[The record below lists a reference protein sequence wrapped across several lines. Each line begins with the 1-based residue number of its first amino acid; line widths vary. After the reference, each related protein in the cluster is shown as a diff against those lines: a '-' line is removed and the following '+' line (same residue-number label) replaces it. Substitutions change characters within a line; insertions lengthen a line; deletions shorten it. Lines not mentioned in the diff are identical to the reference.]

1 MEYCGKLNA
10 TQRVIDVIKEQERG
24 RQLVTDQETHTAI
37 FTIRS
42 GPHGGAW
49 IEGCRPGDHITI
61 TPIERH
67 DEHEIE
73 CSFTAP
79 EHVQIIR
86 GRNKE
91 DQFPPKDWP
100 LETITTS
107 ASEPIELST
116 TSEDVSVWLA
126 TCTLRPP
133 FEGKDMGW
141 TAELEVYHDC
151 RKHVD

>member
-1 MEYCGKLNA
+1 M
-10 TQRVIDVIKEQERG
+10 
-24 RQLVTDQETHTAI
+24 TDQETHTAI

-61 TPIERH
+61 TPVERH
-67 DEHEIE
+67 GEHEIE
-73 CSFTAP
+73 CSFTVP

-100 LETITTS
+100 LETITAST
-107 ASEPIELST
+107 SEPIELST
-116 TSEDVSVWLA
+116 ASENVSIWLA
-126 TCTLRPP
+126 TCTLCPP

-141 TAELEVYHDC
+141 TAELGVYHDY
-151 RKHVD
+151 RKHGD